1 MSMTKKLK
9 ILFRLFLKKIIFIIL
24 DTCPGDKDILVFKSS
39 GYRLRH
45 KNLTTTLSK
54 TLKKQTDEKENYFQK
69 TSSETECIFSCLVNL
84 VFL

>member
-1 MSMTKKLK
+1 M
-9 ILFRLFLKKIIFIIL
+9 
-24 DTCPGDKDILVFKSS
+24 FKSS

-54 TLKKQTDEKENYFQK
+54 TLKKQTDEKENYFQQ